1 MERSPLGTPPKAKRR
16 VGSLTLAA
24 KLGCGR
30 IPLLSSPLPTLFV
43 SRYIDVETN
52 MGDTELMKVY
62 TIGYGGRHPQE
73 FITILKENGVITLAD
88 VRLLPDRTR
97 FGSYKKA
104 KDSSKGVEKLLF
116 DVGIKYVWLRELG
129 NIYMSSDDW
138 REKYRLL
145 LEAEGDQ
152 RTERLLT
159 LQFPICLLC
168 AEKDPAGCHR
178 SIIAE
183 HLAGRGFEIEHLR

>member
-1 MERSPLGTPPKAKRR
+1 MFPIL
-16 VGSLTLAA
+16 
-24 KLGCGR
+24 C
-30 IPLLSSPLPTLFV
+30 V
-43 SRYIDVETN
+43 SRYIDVETS
-52 MGDTELMKVY
+52 MGDTGLMKVY

-73 FITILKENGVITLAD
+73 FIAILKEQGVITLAD

-104 KDSSKGVEKLLF
+104 KDSSKGIERLLS
-116 DVGIKYVWLRELG
+116 DAGIEYVWLRELG
-129 NIYMSSDDW
+129 NIYMDRDDW
-138 REKYRLL
+138 SEKYRLL

-168 AEKDPAGCHR
+168 AEKDPDGCHR

-183 HLAGRGFEIEHLR
+183 HLASRGLEIEHLR